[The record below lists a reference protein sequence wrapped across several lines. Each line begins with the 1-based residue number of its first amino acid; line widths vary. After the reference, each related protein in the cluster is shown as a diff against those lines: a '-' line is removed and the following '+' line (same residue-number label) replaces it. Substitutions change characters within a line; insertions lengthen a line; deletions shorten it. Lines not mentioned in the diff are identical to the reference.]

1 MPSASTDHT
10 LLIALVALF
19 LVNSPFTAWW
29 ARLSLPW
36 YAMFILWAVI
46 IALVAVNQWRINR
59 GD

>member
-1 MPSASTDHT
+1 MPDRANDHT

-29 ARLSLPW
+29 ARLDLPW

-46 IALVAVNQWRINR
+46 IALVAINQRRTHR